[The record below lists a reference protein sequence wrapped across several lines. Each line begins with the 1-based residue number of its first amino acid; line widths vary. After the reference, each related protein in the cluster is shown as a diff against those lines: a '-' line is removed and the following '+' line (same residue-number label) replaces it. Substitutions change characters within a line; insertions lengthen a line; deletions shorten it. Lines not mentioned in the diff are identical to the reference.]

1 MQGSTLASMAEA
13 LDEAVLVLFCVSQKY
28 KDSDNC
34 RLEAEYV
41 RPPSLSQSLR
51 VPLVWQGLAVKE
63 SSLWTEPPTCLA
75 ASVPS

>member
-1 MQGSTLASMAEA
+1 MAEA

-51 VPLVWQGLAVKE
+51 L
-63 SSLWTEPPTCLA
+63 T
-75 ASVPS
+75 